1 MTAGASVAFVLNL
14 GAVLPIIALFVSAFL
29 GAYVFGLNP
38 RGPANRSVLLVMIA
52 FAFWDLGEVVPRSL
66 APGTFSD
73 VLFFWARVTWVAIA
87 FVPATLYQLA
97 LTYPTKADW
106 IRRPWALAAIYVPAL
121 AWASLISMTGLVIN
135 GMSSNAFGPSARV
148 APTYAYLAPVF
159 FVWMF
164 TSVML
169 FVRSWWQV
177 RKTPSRWVF
186 GVVLLGLIAGT
197 VPAAVTELLWPILS
211 SNDTRVGL
219 GSLYTLMWSIFIAYA
234 VVRYRYLVIEPV
246 TEARTARAPRH
257 RLERG
262 LNYLVLENGRS
273 AAMGA
278 FRDIVSAPPR
288 LGGPGAR
295 GAGGDCLFDPGCRA
309 RPHDDQR
316 TGRPGGPAPR
326 RREARLAP
334 DDRASNEGASAL
346 RRPFRHRVGH
356 GAAGTGGP
364 VRPAACPRYGRP
376 PGDRELRHRP
386 RRDGHRADRPRARSE
401 ERRVGKECRCRWV
414 RNHLK
419 TTTRG

>member
-1 MTAGASVAFVLNL
+1 
-14 GAVLPIIALFVSAFL
+14 
-29 GAYVFGLNP
+29 
-38 RGPANRSVLLVMIA
+38 
-52 FAFWDLGEVVPRSL
+52 
-66 APGTFSD
+66 
-73 VLFFWARVTWVAIA
+73 
-87 FVPATLYQLA
+87 
-97 LTYPTKADW
+97 
-106 IRRPWALAAIYVPAL
+106 
-121 AWASLISMTGLVIN
+121 
-135 GMSSNAFGPSARV
+135 SSNAFGPSARV
-148 APTYAYLAPVF
+148 APTYVYLAPVF

-169 FVRSWWQV
+169 FVRSWWKV

-246 TEARTARAPRH
+246 TEGRTAMAPRH

-273 AAMGA
+273 SATGA
-278 FRDIVSAPPR
+278 FRDILPAGTDRAPPR
-288 LGGPGAR
+288 LGGPSAR
-295 GAGGDCLFDPGCRA
+295 GAGGNCLFDPGCRA
-309 RPHDDQR
+309 RPHDDQH
-316 TGRPGGPAPR
+316 TGCPGGPAPR

-334 DDRASNEGASAL
+334 DDGASDEGASAL

-356 GAAGTGGP
+356 GAAGTWGP
-364 VRPAACPRYGRP
+364 VRPAECPRYGRP

-386 RRDGHRADRPRARSE
+386 RRDGHRAGRPRA
-401 ERRVGKECRCRWV
+401 V
-414 RNHLK
+414 RPL
-419 TTTRG
+419 RG